1 MISSFLVW
9 SDPVCV
15 LLGQISNFQLCH
27 LDICNFVGILQFIIS
42 MTSFLIEGLNKT
54 YLFRVPFVRTIP
66 ISMQMCLTSSKKI
79 LDGFEVADKKDLT
92 SERMSGI
99 VADTIVRIYDTN
111 LAKLDGLSLKAW
123 WAI

>member
-1 MISSFLVW
+1 
-9 SDPVCV
+9 
-15 LLGQISNFQLCH
+15 
-27 LDICNFVGILQFIIS
+27 
-42 MTSFLIEGLNKT
+42 
-54 YLFRVPFVRTIP
+54 
-66 ISMQMCLTSSKKI
+66 MQMCLTSSKKI

-123 WAI
+123 